1 MSAVQNLQTI
11 KGGALEPIS
20 IALGLAKVV
29 PSIIGLFKGKGAEKR
44 ASDVIDIAKKV
55 TGIEDPQRAIDAI
68 SENPELA
75 LQLKSATMDYL
86 IANREIDLKEQ
97 VEHNR
102 HVAEMEGTARDLLA
116 VPVLGHIMIFLRGSQ
131 RVLWGFGALYITLM
145 SLAGGWSFTKTV
157 IGAQGEAVVI
167 TDTQKMLL
175 VIILD
180 LLVLSVLFGER
191 ALKNVLPIAIDKL
204 LPFFIKR

>member
-1 MSAVQNLQTI
+1 M
-11 KGGALEPIS
+11 EPVTL
-20 IALGLAKVV
+20 ALGLAKVV

-44 ASDVIDIAKKV
+44 ANEVIGIAKKV
-55 TGIEDPQRAIDAI
+55 TGIEDPQEAVEAIATH
-68 SENPELA
+68 PEIA
-75 LQLKSATMDYL
+75 LQFKAATMDYL
-86 IANREIDLKEQ
+86 LANREIDLKEQ
-97 VEHNR
+97 AEHNR

-116 VPVLGHIMIFLRGSQ
+116 VPVLGHIMIFMRGSQ

-145 SLAGGWSFTKTV
+145 SLAGDWSFTKTV
-157 IGAQGEAVVI
+157 LSTQGDAVVI

-204 LPFFIKR
+204 LPFFIKK